1 MIIIFVGLPRNIDQ
15 NIGFIKNQ
23 IKKNKAIIIFSTNH
37 EIYNYNLPK
46 ECIIINNDNELSFKK
61 RINEIKKFPQYQFMI
76 QHLRFSQA
84 LKYIK
89 ENNLSSK
96 DTIIYKV
103 RTDIL
108 NLDKIKIPLKPD
120 NKKIYMYTDYAFAST
135 YKVLKM
141 LDDVFFSKP
150 EKYLDL
156 EPIVD
161 VDADN
166 FKSSDKNCARFEWLT
181 YPKMLSF
188 LLPKK
193 LFRIILKSKF
203 EKLLFF
209 GPKKKN
215 KNINIRF
222 IKDRIRFQS
231 EVFFLWCILKQGLIV
246 KKISTVSLKLN
257 PNRSPQKR
265 EFRNT

>member
-1 MIIIFVGLPRNIDQ
+1 MIIIFVGLPRNLDQ
-15 NIGFIKNQ
+15 NISFIEEQIRKN
-23 IKKNKAIIIFSTNH
+23 NAIVIFSTNQ
-37 EIYNYNLPK
+37 EIYNYNLPNGCK
-46 ECIIINNDNELSFKK
+46 IINNENESFFIK

-84 LKYIK
+84 LKYIQ
-89 ENNLSSK
+89 ENKLASN

-135 YKVLKM
+135 YKVLKT
-141 LDDVFFSKP
+141 LDDFFFSKP

-161 VDADN
+161 VDSYN

-188 LLPKK
+188 FLPKK
-193 LFRIILKSKF
+193 LFKIILKSKF

-215 KNINIRF
+215 KFINIRF

-231 EVFFLWCILKQGLIV
+231 EVFLLWCILNQGLIV
-246 KKISTVSLKLN
+246 KRISTASLILN